1 MLKHCVLSV
10 DYSDKWDKIFA
21 QLPGIVSL
29 LGIERLTLVHVV
41 ETHNRQKLEDNDAAV
56 AHHLRKIEERLRPEL
71 NVELDQLIRHGFPAS
86 ELAAAARKLNADG
99 IIALNRNHSA
109 GRAVFFGNVVLNL
122 TRVSSVPVVVI
133 PADAEPAVA
142 DSPLML
148 ATDGSDS
155 SRNAQRA
162 FEKMLKTID
171 HGFVV
176 WIKDDD
182 DDDHDEE
189 RVQPVLKHFAET
201 YPKVQSR
208 RIMGDPAEKLVSFSE
223 QEHVALLIIGKRG
236 NTPIAELMV
245 GSTAEAVARA
255 SRRPVLLIP

>member
-10 DYSDKWDKIFA
+10 DYSDKWDRIFD

-29 LGIERLTLVHVV
+29 LGVERLTLVHVV

-56 AHHLRKIEERLRPEL
+56 AYHLRRIEERLRPEL
-71 NVELDQLIRHGFPAS
+71 NVETEHLVRHGFPAS
-86 ELAAAARKLNADG
+86 ELAAAARKLHADA

-109 GRAVFFGNVVLNL
+109 GRAVLFGNVVLNL

-162 FEKMLKTID
+162 FEKMLGTVD

-255 SRRPVLLIP
+255 SRRPVLLVP

>member
-1 MLKHCVLSV
+1 MLKHCILSV
-10 DYSDKWDKIFA
+10 DYSAEWDKIYGL
-21 QLPGIVSL
+21 LPEVVKL
-29 LGIERLTLVHVV
+29 LDVQRLTLVHVV
-41 ETHNRQKLEDNDAAV
+41 ETHNRRQPDDSDSAV
-56 AHHLRKIEERLRPEL
+56 AYHLDRVGQRLQTEL
-71 NVELDQLIRHGFPAS
+71 SVQVDHLVRHGFPAS

-99 IIALNRNHSA
+99 IIALNRHHSA

-122 TRVSSVPVVVI
+122 ARVSTVPVIVI
-133 PADAEPAVA
+133 PADAEHARA

-162 FEKMLKTID
+162 FEQMLTRID

-176 WIKDDD
+176 WVKDDD

-189 RVQPVLKHFAET
+189 RVQPVLKTFAET
-201 YPKVQSR
+201 YPKVHSK
-208 RIMGDPAEKLVSFSE
+208 RIIGHPAEKLVSFAE
-223 QEHVALLIIGKRG
+223 QEQVALLIIGKRG
-236 NTPIAELMV
+236 NTPITELMV

-255 SRRPVLLIP
+255 SRRPVLLVP

>member
-10 DYSDKWDKIFA
+10 DYSEKWDKIFDH
-21 QLPGIVSL
+21 LPGIIKL
-29 LGIERLTLVHVV
+29 LGVERLSLTHVV
-41 ETHNRQKLEDNDAAV
+41 ETHNRKRLEDNDSAI
-56 AHHLRKIEERLRPEL
+56 AHHLEKIEKRLQT
-71 NVELDQLIRHGFPAS
+71 ELDVQVDHVVRHGFPAA

-109 GRAVFFGNVVLNL
+109 GRAALFGNVVLNL

-133 PADAEPAVA
+133 PADAEQAVA

-162 FEKMLKTID
+162 FEKMLSRID

-176 WIKDDD
+176 WIKADD

-189 RVQPVLKHFAET
+189 RVQTVLKHFAET

-208 RIMGDPAEKLVSFSE
+208 RIMGDPAEKLVSFAE

-236 NTPIAELMV
+236 NTPIAELLV

-255 SRRPVLLIP
+255 SHRPVLLMP